1 MNWVGGA
8 RNRLKVKHEN
18 KLQKEFFERK
28 RQLRGSSRT
37 SAIKRFDKTTGR
49 GSQDLF
55 SLEVIM
61 SAHRKDITKR
71 KGDRIHTSRSSA
83 GNVNCRNSE
92 TLCQEGVPTKQLQ
105 HILPELSPIRRQL
118 PPTNLEEG
126 RRGNC
131 CSDQVE
137 RECIFTSMPSR
148 GRNDDQGTMSNRQAM
163 AMTEAELGSWETTFE
178 LGTATFSTK

>member
-28 RQLRGSSRT
+28 RQLKGNSRT
-37 SAIKRFDKTTGR
+37 SAPKRFDKTTGR

-61 SAHRKDITKR
+61 SAHRKDIKRR

-92 TLCQEGVPTKQLQ
+92 TLCQEGFPTKQLH
-105 HILPELSPIRRQL
+105 HILPELSPVRQQL
-118 PPTNLEEG
+118 PATRLEEVG
-126 RRGNC
+126 G
-131 CSDQVE
+131 
-137 RECIFTSMPSR
+137 
-148 GRNDDQGTMSNRQAM
+148 
-163 AMTEAELGSWETTFE
+163 
-178 LGTATFSTK
+178 